1 MQKTKIIATIGP
13 GTNNIKKIS
22 ELREAG
28 VTFIRLNMSHGNH
41 QDHGYVVDLV
51 RQVENIKTKKVN
63 RYLGI
68 IADLCGPKIR
78 IGDFV
83 KDSIELKVGQVFTL
97 TTKKCIG
104 DENKVFINYK
114 SLPNEI
120 SVGSE
125 ILLDDGKKKLVVTGI
140 KNKTDIETKVLVGG
154 NIKSRRG
161 VNIPNAN
168 LKISA
173 LTAKDRK
180 DVEWG
185 NQQRVDYFALSF
197 VRHKKDVL
205 KLRDILTKLKSK
217 AGIISKIET
226 PEAIENIDSII
237 EVSDAIMVARGDLA
251 IEIGPE
257 KVPYIQKQIIKKCNE
272 VGIPVITATQMLE
285 SMVRNSTPTRAEVSD
300 IANAIFDGTDAIM
313 LSEETAIGSYPVE
326 AVSIMSRTAIQAE
339 ETFQT
344 HKRIKV
350 KNDNLVDSVCSS
362 VVHVAEDIN
371 AKLIIALTESGFTSR
386 MVSRYRPKE
395 IIIAATPHEVCARKT
410 MLSYGVIPVVTE
422 HYKGITS
429 ASEGVQKII
438 LDMGLVKKGDQIILS
453 AGVPFGKPGSTN
465 TMVAI
470 KIK

>member
-13 GTNNIKKIS
+13 GTNNLKSIFN
-22 ELREAG
+22 LREAG
-28 VTFIRLNMSHGNH
+28 ITFVRLNMSHGSH
-41 QDHGYVVDLV
+41 EEHKKVIDLV
-51 RQVENIKTKKVN
+51 KQAEKMKSKKVN
-63 RYLGI
+63 NYIGI

-78 IGDFV
+78 IGDF
-83 KDSIELKVGQVFTL
+83 KDGFIELKPGSIFTL
-97 TTKKCIG
+97 TTKKCVG
-104 DENKVFINYK
+104 DDKKVFINYK
-114 SLPNEI
+114 TLPNEI

-125 ILLDDGKKKLVVTGI
+125 ILLDDGKKKLLVLSV
-140 KNKTDIETKVLVGG
+140 KNKTDIETKVIIGG
-154 NIKSRRG
+154 KINSRRG

-173 LTAKDRK
+173 LTPKDKK
-180 DVEWG
+180 DVIWG
-185 NQQRVDYFALSF
+185 NEQGVDYFALSF
-197 VRHKKDVL
+197 VRNQKDVL
-205 KLRDILTKLKSK
+205 RLREILSKLNSK

-237 EVSDAIMVARGDLA
+237 EVSDGIMVARGDLA

-257 KVPYIQKQIIKKCNE
+257 KVPYIQKQIIRKCNE

-313 LSEETAIGSYPVE
+313 LSEETAIGAYPVE
-326 AVSIMSRTAIQAE
+326 AVGIMSRTAIQAE

-362 VVHVAEDIN
+362 AVHVAEDIN

-395 IIIAATPHEVCARKT
+395 LIIAATPHEDCARKT
-410 MLSYGVIPVVTE
+410 MLSYGVIPIVTE

-429 ASEGVQKII
+429 ASEGVQKI
-438 LDMGLVKKGDQIILS
+438 LLKMGLVKKGDQVILS

-465 TMVAI
+465 TMVAL